1 MVPRFAARWY
11 HNPRPVGAVS
21 ATFDDAAGEPQWS
34 LAGGSVAGVTTR
46 RLTCLKSVLLG
57 SPAASFDLHNLAAL
71 RCTSG
76 RGLISAARTLFD
88 AQEHP
93 LLGKI
98 KALEVV

>member
-1 MVPRFAARWY
+1 MGVGNGAPAWPSVTVSNGGISPSD
-11 HNPRPVGAVS
+11 HNIGQVAEDFDVS
-21 ATFDDAAGEPQWS
+21 AT
-34 LAGGSVAGVTTR
+34 
-46 RLTCLKSVLLG
+46 
-57 SPAASFDLHNLAAL
+57 FDLHNLAAL

-76 RGLISAARTLFD
+76 LGLNSAARTLFD

>member
-1 MVPRFAARWY
+1 MTDLRPRLVAESALTSTQR
-11 HNPRPVGAVS
+11 ADLVS
-21 ATFDDAAGEPQWS
+21 AT
-34 LAGGSVAGVTTR
+34 
-46 RLTCLKSVLLG
+46 
-57 SPAASFDLHNLAAL
+57 FDLHNLAAL

-76 RGLISAARTLFD
+76 LGPTSAARTLFD

>member
-1 MVPRFAARWY
+1 MTIRLSVTYRVVCVVRI
-11 HNPRPVGAVS
+11 VS
-21 ATFDDAAGEPQWS
+21 ATFDDAAGEPSVTGFGRIKLQVVTR
-34 LAGGSVAGVTTR
+34 GSD
-46 RLTCLKSVLLG
+46 LLRGLYRG

-76 RGLISAARTLFD
+76 LGLISAARTLFD